1 MKKLTYTLEI
11 QSPVVISDTT
21 GGQNHIK
28 SMNYIPGSTILG
40 VFAGKFIAKNHIRD
54 VHKDSDF
61 NRLFLSNSVRFLNA
75 NIENNDKRAIT
86 IPSYFE
92 QLKQEFGEVF
102 DNFEK
107 PQPEGI
113 ERQSAKAVSGFSDGK
128 QKLSVKKEVAFHT
141 VRNTEKHPN
150 RITGKSEDGGI
161 FTYEGIATGQVMKG
175 EIIGNESDLNSLKSL
190 FSDCEIVHL
199 GRSKTAQYG
208 EAELS
213 FGNIETVGEKSEGN
227 TITLQFRSLVLI
239 TNEFGFPST
248 KWDDLKLELE
258 KNGLSDIELKE
269 NANGWKS
276 ASAKSI
282 SVENYNRKWGAKK
295 PSHHA
300 FTAGSAFKISAKGID
315 EFVKNVSE
323 NGIGLR
329 TNEGFGEVSIETLS
343 TNSFKQQ
350 KSQSYKKPNSDTP
363 VGLFT
368 QIIKNEVLKLA
379 EMEGAKVSFN
389 KKLLNSVN
397 GQLIDVLRSA
407 DNDEQ
412 IKSEMNKRVTIRITW
427 DKPEVGDKRT
437 EYDQDVLKKFALNL
451 KECKLM
457 GSGDNLW
464 EIFSNA
470 DSKEYC
476 KKNIKQSDFIKIFPK
491 EVGINIDQFDF
502 EFYKKYWITALT
514 KMMKKKETK

>member
-1 MKKLTYTLEI
+1 MKKLSYTLKI

-40 VFAGKFIAKNHIRD
+40 VIAGKFIAKNHIRNA
-54 VHKDSDF
+54 HKDSDF
-61 NRLFLSNSVRFLNA
+61 NRLFLTNSVRFLNA

-92 QLKQEFGEVF
+92 QLKQENGEVF

-107 PQPEGI
+107 PQPKGDK
-113 ERQSAKAVSGFSDGK
+113 RQSAKAVSGFSDGK

-141 VRNTEKHPN
+141 SRFND

-161 FTYEGIATGQVMKG
+161 FTYEGIATEQVMKG
-175 EIIGNESDLNSLKSL
+175 EIVGNESDLYSLKSL

-213 FGNIETVGEKSEGN
+213 FGDIETVSEKSEGN
-227 TITLQFRSLVLI
+227 TITLQFRSPVLI

-276 ASAKSI
+276 ASAKSV

-300 FTAGSAFKISAKGID
+300 FSVGSAFKLSAKGID
-315 EFVKNVSE
+315 EFVKNVAVH
-323 NGIGLR
+323 GLGLR

-343 TNSFKQQ
+343 TDSFKQP
-350 KSQSYKKPNSDTP
+350 KSQSYKKPNSDVP
-363 VGLFT
+363 VELFT

-412 IKSEMNKRVTIRITW
+412 IKSEMNKRVTIRKTW
-427 DKPEVGDKRT
+427 DKPEVGDTRT
-437 EYDQDVLKKFALNL
+437 KYDQDVLKKFALNL

-457 GSGDNLW
+457 GSGENLW

-470 DSKEYC
+470 DSNEYC
-476 KKNIKQSDFIKIFPK
+476 KKNIKQSDFINTFPK
-491 EVGINIDQFDF
+491 EVGIELSQYYF
-502 EFYKKYWITALT
+502 EVYKKYWITALT
-514 KMMKKKETK
+514 KMMKKKEAK